1 MKRQKKLKTPR
12 ELEKNYSLRIDLSLF
27 GILFLLASM
36 IIRGFFIQQDI
47 WLQILFT
54 ILCLF
59 LLLIVYFVGLLPA
72 LTLDL
77 TMFFT
82 LILYLAYDYLH
93 HKIEHPALLYWLFI
107 PTLVC
112 LLCYG
117 VIQNIIKVQEQ
128 NKRLKEKLS
137 HSAEIDAN
145 TELRTLE
152 AYKDHFRI
160 YGNNARDY
168 GIPVYLIVIEIRY
181 WDSLKHYLPKNARID
196 LIDTISDTLRTYD
209 TGHELAYYIQ
219 NQPPTWAVLSSTD
232 LVKEHGFQHF
242 SDLKASIKEKVSGKL
257 GMKDEF
263 KDLEVQL
270 MMSYTPLDINEHENA
285 IQYLQDGISAL
296 QYDVN

>member
-1 MKRQKKLKTPR
+1 MKKQKKLKSTR
-12 ELEKNYSLRIDLSLF
+12 HLEKNYSLWIDLSLF

-36 IIRGFFIQQDI
+36 MIRAFFVQQDI

-93 HKIEHPALLYWLFI
+93 HKVEHPELLYWLFI

-117 VIQNIIKVQEQ
+117 VMRNIEKLQEQ
-128 NKRLKEKLS
+128 NAKLKDKLS
-137 HSAEIDAN
+137 HTAEIDAK

-168 GIPVYLIVIEIRY
+168 GIPVYLVVVEIRY
-181 WDSLKHYLPKNARID
+181 WDSLKHYLPKSARVD
-196 LIDTISDTLRTYD
+196 LIDTISNVFKLYN

-219 NQPPTWAVLSSTD
+219 NQPPTWAILSSVD
-232 LVKEHGFQHF
+232 LVKEYGYHHF
-242 SDLKASIKEKVSGKL
+242 SELRAEIKEKISNQL
-257 GMKDEF
+257 AQMPEF
-263 KDLEVQL
+263 KDLDVQL
-270 MMSYTPLDINEHENA
+270 VMSYTPLDIHEHEDS